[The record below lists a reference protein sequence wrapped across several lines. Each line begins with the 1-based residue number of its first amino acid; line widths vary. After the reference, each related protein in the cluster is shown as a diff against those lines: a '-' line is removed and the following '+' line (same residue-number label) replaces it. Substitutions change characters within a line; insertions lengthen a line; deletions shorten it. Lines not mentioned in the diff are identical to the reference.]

1 MAIFCGDYTKTDCLS
16 KASFA
21 KTAKA
26 VSMRQH
32 APLQVIIPKV
42 QCSQRQSEALQRR
55 QKPSACESK
64 GLCRLLYRR
73 YNVLKGKA
81 KLCKDGGSR
90 QHATACSFEVIITRF
105 PLAGNAFFCKE
116 TPKRRLLRIRTGGQR
131 SGGRCFCLWG
141 RILRSSELFE
151 SMYMKWSL
159 RNFPIYAEY
168 DEPAQPK
175 TQADRMTPVC
185 LRFFRN
191 YFWMSMRRIMNL

>member
-1 MAIFCGDYTKTDCLS
+1 MSVYKDERTSCETKNGRRTARTAAFVSMAIFCGDYTKTDGLS

-21 KTAKA
+21 KTAEA
-26 VSMRQH
+26 VRMRQH

-55 QKPSACESK
+55 RKPSACDSK
-64 GLCRLLYRR
+64 LLCRLLYRR

-131 SGGRCFCLWG
+131 SGGRCFGLWG

-151 SMYMKWSL
+151 SMY
-159 RNFPIYAEY
+159 I
-168 DEPAQPK
+168 
-175 TQADRMTPVC
+175 VC
-185 LRFFRN
+185 T
-191 YFWMSMRRIMNL
+191 